1 MSGLGRRGR
10 VTAVLVAVVLAFA
23 GLVVRLG
30 EVQLAQADDLAARAV
45 ALDTRTV
52 LVPAL
57 RGRILDAHGRELAG
71 HRTSTVVTLERRV
84 VADDRDAAQAEV
96 REVARVLGRPP
107 EDLLGRLWLCGE
119 DGAPAAPAC
128 WAGSAQVPVPLAA
141 DVDAARALSLVERP
155 DRFPGV
161 AVSSV
166 PVRTYPRPAGAQAAQ
181 VLGYLGRATA
191 EDLAADPTLHPDD
204 LVGRAG
210 LEQQYDRELRG
221 TPGRTVVSVDA
232 RGLVTGVVSRVD
244 PVPGRDL
251 VTSLDAT
258 VQARAEKALATEMRR
273 ARGRGWPADS
283 GAVVVV
289 DPRSGAVAAVAS
301 LPTYDPNVWTGGISS
316 ADYRRLTDPAAGTPM
331 LSRATDVGFAPAS
344 TMKPAS
350 VAAAVRDG
358 RSLRATYDCPA
369 VYRIGNRDFTNV
381 DSAPRGR
388 ISLATAVEISCDT
401 VFYRLA
407 HDAWL
412 RQGGPDAPATTPD
425 PFAST
430 AQGLGLGRA
439 TGVDLPSESAGRVPD
454 RTWRRAQWEQ
464 QKDELCRRARTGYP
478 EVADRERRR
487 FLTEVARENCATGW
501 QLRAGDA
508 ANFAIG
514 QGDVLATPLQMAVVY
529 GAIAD
534 GGTVRTPRVG
544 AALVDPVSGE
554 RTAIDPG
561 PTHRAPM
568 SAATDRYLRSA
579 LRRVVTSG
587 TAAAAFA
594 GMPADWP
601 VAGKTGTG
609 EVVGKRDTSWFVSY
623 APATRP
629 RWVVAAV
636 VAQGGSGG
644 STAAPVTRAVHLT
657 LRGLG

>member
-1 MSGLGRRGR
+1 MRRGR
-10 VTAVLVAVVLAFA
+10 RPGRA
-23 GLVVRLG
+23 G
-30 EVQLAQADDLAARAV
+30 
-45 ALDTRTV
+45 
-52 LVPAL
+52 
-57 RGRILDAHGRELAG
+57 
-71 HRTSTVVTLERRV
+71 
-84 VADDRDAAQAEV
+84 
-96 REVARVLGRPP
+96 VLGRV
-107 EDLLGRLWLCGE
+107 R
-119 DGAPAAPAC
+119 
-128 WAGSAQVPVPLAA
+128 QVPVPLAA

-221 TPGRTVVSVDA
+221 TPGDRRVGRRPWPRD
-232 RGLVTGVVSRVD
+232 RGGVAGR

-289 DPRSGAVAAVAS
+289 DPRSGAVAALAS
-301 LPTYDPNVWTGGISS
+301 CRRTTPTCGPRHLV
-316 ADYRRLTDPAAGTPM
+316 RRLPAPHRPRGGDAHAVPRHRRGLRPGEHDEA
-331 LSRATDVGFAPAS
+331 RVGRRGR
-344 TMKPAS
+344 
-350 VAAAVRDG
+350 RDG

-369 VYRIGNRDFTNV
+369 VYRIGNRDFKKRRQRAAGPHQPG
-381 DSAPRGR
+381 DGGR
-388 ISLATAVEISCDT
+388 DLLRH
-401 VFYRLA
+401 RLLPA
-407 HDAWL
+407 RA
-412 RQGGPDAPATTPD
+412 RRVAAQGGPDAPATTPD

-544 AALVDPVSGE
+544 GGPRRPVSGE
-554 RTAIDPG
+554 RTAIDPAR
-561 PTHRAPM
+561 PTG
-568 SAATDRYLRSA
+568 
-579 LRRVVTSG
+579 RR
-587 TAAAAFA
+587 
-594 GMPADWP
+594 
-601 VAGKTGTG
+601 
-609 EVVGKRDTSWFVSY
+609 
-623 APATRP
+623 
-629 RWVVAAV
+629 
-636 VAQGGSGG
+636 
-644 STAAPVTRAVHLT
+644 
-657 LRGLG
+657 